1 MVSVRCEPLWSN
13 QVRTSL
19 IDRDQCPGC
28 RGGVQRFFRTRKLL
42 CRRCGLSV
50 HTPHPPGSTPLHPV
64 QAVLIPIWSHRSSSS
79 GPSGPHHH
87 GPSVANPSS
96 DIIMVPFWNPVVRPF
111 WFPSS
116 GPSGSRRPALLVP
129 VVRSFLFP
137 SSGPFVSV
145 VQAFLFPSSGPF
157 GSSLRPFCSLSPRLR
172 LPEVGLSENMQCP
185 IDCSRM

>member
-1 MVSVRCEPLWSN
+1 M
-13 QVRTSL
+13 
-19 IDRDQCPGC
+19 
-28 RGGVQRFFRTRKLL
+28 GGVQCFFRTRKLL

-96 DIIMVPFWNPVVRPF
+96 DIIMVPFWKPVVRPF

-137 SSGPFVSV
+137 SSGP
-145 VQAFLFPSSGPF
+145 LFPSS
-157 GSSLRPFCSLSPRLR
+157 RPSCFRRPALLVPRFVPSVPYHHGFVCRKWGCQKICNVQLIAVACMWK
-172 LPEVGLSENMQCP
+172 LQ
-185 IDCSRM
+185 